1 MWYLLLVQS
10 YKADNMNNFQN
21 IKIKYHFAWIFVLV
35 IFCSISLPNKTHAVG
50 GIGDSVI
57 VNADTSPTGI
67 ENFLNHTMTNLKDF
81 VLDKAA
87 TLLAKQILHMLTIS
101 VINWINTGFEGS
113 PSFLTNPG
121 AFFLDAADQVTGA
134 FLATNGPLSALCS
147 PFAIDIRLSLALT
160 QTSLS
165 TQRYTCTVGR
175 IIEAQK
181 NGPDIMVNGKTV
193 RSSNNSL
200 NGFLKGDFNQ
210 GGWPAFVA
218 LTTEP
223 QNNPYGA
230 FLSAQGDLSAR
241 INSRQNVIRADLQ
254 LGQGFM
260 SWQDCKDIP
269 GGTIDPEDP
278 VQVAEA
284 DALSGNGRSA
294 SIRTKNNKDGTQTY
308 QTCET
313 KTPGS
318 AIAGTLQTSLNVP
331 TVELELANDIN
342 AVVNALMTKMIST
355 VMEKGLGS
363 LSGGSGGGPSYTQQ
377 VIDDIGSTEALQS
390 SIGKF
395 KSGVSTAIEQIPKRN
410 NQYKQGIDLMTAT
423 KTRFLAIRACLQAR
437 SSNNIADAG
446 ITEIDNLLA
455 YDIEGSL
462 TKLKTKYDEG
472 LAEIRNLEAMI
483 AAVDRDP
490 NEIQAQT
497 AKFTEYLRNGGTSFA
512 PKVEAAE
519 TALLE
524 TQVLSQRLNADLVKY
539 QVICPRI

>member
-1 MWYLLLVQS
+1 
-10 YKADNMNNFQN
+10 MNNLQN
-21 IKIKYHFAWIFVLV
+21 IKIKYHFIWIVVLV

-50 GIGDSVI
+50 GVADSVI

-87 TLLAKQILHMLTIS
+87 TLLAKQFLHMLTLS

-147 PFAIDIRLSLALT
+147 PFAIDIRLSLALS

-181 NGPDIMVNGKTV
+181 NGPDIIVNGKVV
-193 RSSNNSL
+193 RSSNSSM

-210 GGWPAFVA
+210 GGWPAFIA

-230 FLSAQGDLSAR
+230 FLSAEGELSAR
-241 INSRQNVIRADLQ
+241 INARQNVIRADLQ

-260 SWQDCKDIP
+260 SWQSCKDIP
-269 GGTIDPEDP
+269 GSTIDPEDP
-278 VQVAEA
+278 AQVEEA
-284 DALSGNGRSA
+284 NQISGYGRSP
-294 SIRTKNNKDGTQTY
+294 SVKTKNNKDGTQTY

-313 KTPGS
+313 QTPGS

-342 AVVNALMTKMIST
+342 AVVNALMTQMIST
-355 VMEKGLGS
+355 MMKKGLGS
-363 LSGGSGGGPSYTQQ
+363 LSTESGGGPSYTQQ
-377 VIDDIGSTEALQS
+377 AINDIDSTEALQS

-395 KSGVSTAIEQIPKRN
+395 KSAVNTAIEQIPKRN

-423 KTRFLAIRACLQAR
+423 KTRFQAIRACLQSR
-437 SSNNIADAG
+437 SSNNIADGG

-472 LAEIRNLEAMI
+472 LAEIHSLEAMV

-490 NEIQAQT
+490 NEIQVQT
-497 AKFTEYLRNGGTSFA
+497 GKFTEYIRNGGTIFA
-512 PKVEAAE
+512 QKVEAADI
-519 TALLE
+519 ALLE
-524 TQVLSQRLNADLVKY
+524 AKTLAQKLNAELVKY
-539 QVICPRI
+539 QLICPRI

>member
-1 MWYLLLVQS
+1 MKY
-10 YKADNMNNFQN
+10 FQN
-21 IKIKYHFAWIFVLV
+21 IKIKYHFITIFVVAVL
-35 IFCSISLPNKTHAVG
+35 FTISLPNKTFAVFG
-50 GIGDSVI
+50 AGDTV
-57 VNADTSPTGI
+57 VVVGDGSPTGI

-87 TLLAKQILHMLTIS
+87 TLLAKQILHQLTIS
-101 VINWINTGFEGS
+101 VVNWINTGFEGS
-113 PSFLTNPG
+113 PSFLNNPG

-147 PFAIDIRLSLALT
+147 PFAIDIRLSLALS

-165 TQRYTCTVGR
+165 TQRYKCTVGR

-181 NGPDIMVNGKTV
+181 NGPDIIVNGKV
-193 RSSNNSL
+193 VQSSNSSM

-210 GGWPAFVA
+210 GGWPAFIA

-230 FLSAQGDLSAR
+230 FLSAEGELSAR
-241 INSRQNVIRADLQ
+241 INARQNVIRADLQ

-260 SWQDCKDIP
+260 SWQSCKDIP
-269 GGTIDPEDP
+269 GSTFNPEEP
-278 VQVAEA
+278 AEVAEA
-284 DALSGNGRSA
+284 DEISGYGKSP
-294 SIRTKNNKDGTQTY
+294 SVRTKINKDGTQTY

-313 KTPGS
+313 QTPGS

-342 AVVNALMTKMIST
+342 AVVNALMTQMIST
-355 VMEKGLGS
+355 MMKKGLGS
-363 LSGGSGGGPSYTQQ
+363 LSTGSSGGGPSYTQQ
-377 VIDDIGSTEALQS
+377 VIEDIDSTEALQS

-395 KSGVSTAIEQIPKRN
+395 KSAVNTAIEQIPKRN

-423 KTRFLAIRACLQAR
+423 KTRFQAIRTCLQGR
-437 SSNNIADAG
+437 TSNNIADRG

-462 TKLKTKYDEG
+462 TKLKTKYDAG
-472 LAEIRNLEAMI
+472 QAEMRNLEAMV

-490 NEIQAQT
+490 KEIQVQAG
-497 AKFTEYLRNGGTSFA
+497 KFTDYLRSGGASFA
-512 PKVEAAE
+512 PKVEAADI
-519 TALLE
+519 ALLE
-524 TQVLSQRLNADLVKY
+524 TQVLSQRLNAELVKY
-539 QVICPRI
+539 QLICPRI

>member
-1 MWYLLLVQS
+1 MKNIQ
-10 YKADNMNNFQN
+10 YK
-21 IKIKYHFAWIFVLV
+21 KIKFSSLLIFVLAV
-35 IFCSISLPNKTHAVG
+35 FCIISLPNKTYAVMG
-50 GIGDSVI
+50 AGDTV
-57 VNADTSPTGI
+57 VVVGDTSPTGI
-67 ENFLNHTMTNLKDF
+67 NNYVNHTMTHLKDF

-87 TLLAKQILHMLTIS
+87 TLLAKQFLHQLTIS

-113 PSFLTNPG
+113 PSFLSNPG

-181 NGPDIMVNGKTV
+181 NGPDIMVNGKVV
-193 RSSNNSL
+193 RSSNSSM

-241 INSRQNVIRADLQ
+241 INARQNVIRADLQ

-278 VQVAEA
+278 DQVAEA
-284 DALSGNGRSA
+284 DALTGNGRS
-294 SIRTKNNKDGTQTY
+294 SSVRTKNNKDGTQTY

-313 KTPGS
+313 QTPGS
-318 AIAGTLQTSLNVP
+318 VIAGTLQTNLNVP
-331 TVELELANDIN
+331 VVELELANDIN
-342 AVVNALMTKMIST
+342 AVINALMTKMIST
-355 VMEKGLGS
+355 MLNKGLKS
-363 LSGGSGGGPSYTQQ
+363 LSGGSGGGNSYTQE
-377 VIDDIGSTEALQS
+377 VINDIDSTEALQS
-390 SIGKF
+390 TLGNLKSAIKTSID
-395 KSGVSTAIEQIPKRN
+395 QIPKYN
-410 NQYKQGIDLMTAT
+410 DQYKQGLDIMTAT
-423 KTRFLAIRACLQAR
+423 KTRYIAIRACLQGR
-437 SSNNIADAG
+437 STNYMADG
-446 ITEIDNLLA
+446 GLTEIDNYLA
-455 YDIEGSL
+455 YDIEGMV
-462 TKLKTKYDEG
+462 TKLKAKYDEG
-472 LAEIRNLEAMI
+472 VAEKAKLEAMI
-483 AAVDRDP
+483 AALDRDP
-490 NEIQAQT
+490 RGEVQIQAG
-497 AKFTEYLRNGGTSFA
+497 KFTDYLRNGGANFI
-512 PKVEAAE
+512 PKVDEADI
-519 TALLE
+519 ALQE
-524 TQVLSQRLNADLVKY
+524 AKVLSQKLNANLVKY
-539 QVICPRI
+539 QMICPRI

>member
-1 MWYLLLVQS
+1 MKY
-10 YKADNMNNFQN
+10 FQN
-21 IKIKYHFAWIFVLV
+21 FKIKYHILWIFVLV
-35 IFCSISLPNKTHAVG
+35 ILSTISFSNKTYAVFG
-50 GIGDSVI
+50 AGDTVVVVGDS
-57 VNADTSPTGI
+57 SPTGI
-67 ENFLNHTMTNLKDF
+67 ENFLNHTMDNLKNF

-87 TLLAKQILHMLTIS
+87 TLLAKQILHQLTIS

-181 NGPDIMVNGKTV
+181 NGPDVIVNGKVV
-193 RSSNNSL
+193 RSSNSSL

-241 INSRQNVIRADLQ
+241 INARQNVIRADLQ

-278 VQVAEA
+278 DQVREA
-284 DALSGNGRSA
+284 DALTGNGRST
-294 SIRTKNNKDGTQTY
+294 SVRTKNNKDGTQTY

-313 KTPGS
+313 QTPGS
-318 AIAGTLQTSLNVP
+318 VIAGTLQTSLNVP

-342 AVVNALMTKMIST
+342 AVINALMTKMIST
-355 VMEKGLGS
+355 MLEKGLGS
-363 LSGGSGGGPSYTQQ
+363 LSGGSVGGGSSYTQQ
-377 VIDDIGSTEALQS
+377 VINDIESTEALQS

-395 KSGVSTAIEQIPKRN
+395 RTTVNTTIEQIPKYN
-410 NQYKQGIDLMTAT
+410 NQYKQGLDLMIAT
-423 KTRFLAIRACLQAR
+423 KTRYQAIRACLLNR
-437 SSNNIADAG
+437 NSADV
-446 ITEIDNLLA
+446 TDIDNLLA
-455 YDIEGSL
+455 YDIEGSI
-462 TKLKTKYDEG
+462 TKLKAKYDEG
-472 LAEIRNLEAMI
+472 QAEKAKLEAMV
-483 AAVDRDP
+483 AAVDKDP
-490 NEIQAQT
+490 DQILEQST
-497 AKFTEYLRNGGTSFA
+497 KFTDYLRNGGASFV
-512 PKVEAAE
+512 PKVEAAD

-524 TQVLSQRLNADLVKY
+524 AQTLSQRLNAELSRY
-539 QVICPRI
+539 QIICPRI